1 MFKLVSYQLNDI
13 DKITIPRQ
21 RRQKLDSYLASVP
34 NRTSNKVM
42 SKLSSP
48 QGIVLS
54 STKLLI
60 QILFKRCKLM
70 KRIKKKK
77 ILTMLNGVEQ
87 TKSEMLEIRFHL
99 IFRLFGFFLNLN
111 SNSRIDGG
119 ISNLIKTQFL
129 GRLILFNYLEL
140 TNSLV

>member
-1 MFKLVSYQLNDI
+1 
-13 DKITIPRQ
+13 
-21 RRQKLDSYLASVP
+21 
-34 NRTSNKVM
+34 
-42 SKLSSP
+42 
-48 QGIVLS
+48 
-54 STKLLI
+54 
-60 QILFKRCKLM
+60 M
-70 KRIKKKK
+70 KRIKKTKL
-77 ILTMLNGVEQ
+77 LTMLNGVEQ
-87 TKSEMLEIRFHL
+87 AKSEMLKIRFHM

>member
-1 MFKLVSYQLNDI
+1 M
-13 DKITIPRQ
+13 
-21 RRQKLDSYLASVP
+21 
-34 NRTSNKVM
+34 
-42 SKLSSP
+42 
-48 QGIVLS
+48 
-54 STKLLI
+54 
-60 QILFKRCKLM
+60 QINEEN
-70 KRIKKKK
+70 KKKTK

-129 GRLILFNYLEL
+129 GRLILFNYLKL

>member
-1 MFKLVSYQLNDI
+1 
-13 DKITIPRQ
+13 
-21 RRQKLDSYLASVP
+21 
-34 NRTSNKVM
+34 
-42 SKLSSP
+42 
-48 QGIVLS
+48 
-54 STKLLI
+54 
-60 QILFKRCKLM
+60 
-70 KRIKKKK
+70 
-77 ILTMLNGVEQ
+77 MLNGDEQ
-87 TKSEMLEIRFHL
+87 TKSKMLEIRFHL